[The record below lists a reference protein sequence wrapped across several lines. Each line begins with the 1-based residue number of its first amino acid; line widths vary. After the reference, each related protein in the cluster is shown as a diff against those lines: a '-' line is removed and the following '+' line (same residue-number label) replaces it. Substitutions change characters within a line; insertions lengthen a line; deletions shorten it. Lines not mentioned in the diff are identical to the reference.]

1 MIKVDNISFLFFLHS
16 PKQAATLFWQDWGMC
31 LENLRVGLGDIV
43 EVSETCLGGLSGAL
57 GRKVV

>member
-1 MIKVDNISFLFFLHS
+1 
-16 PKQAATLFWQDWGMC
+16 MC